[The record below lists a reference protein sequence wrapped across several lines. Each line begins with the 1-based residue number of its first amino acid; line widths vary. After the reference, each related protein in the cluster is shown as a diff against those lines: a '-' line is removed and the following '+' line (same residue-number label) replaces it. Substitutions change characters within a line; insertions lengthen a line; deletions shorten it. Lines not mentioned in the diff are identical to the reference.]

1 MRPLG
6 LAVAAVAALSL
17 TTPAQ
22 AQTVVADIAINQG
35 PISGRVII
43 GDRYHP
49 RPVYREYVVVRHYR
63 GGGWYRNHG
72 YRSQRVYW
80 DGYRYYDRPYRDGLQ
95 VVWVYERGGRYYH
108 DYRDD
113 RRNDYR
119 RRIDRRD
126 DRHDRWDDQRGRGY
140 DRDEHRG
147 RDHDRNDRGRK
158 DDRHD
163 RDDDHRDRNDD
174 RDRNDYRGRNSH
186 R

>member
-6 LAVAAVAALSL
+6 LAVAAVAALTI
-17 TTPAQ
+17 TTSAQ

-35 PISGRVII
+35 PITGRVIV
-43 GDRYHP
+43 GDRYHT

-72 YRSQRVYW
+72 YRTQRVYW
-80 DGYRYYDRPYRDGLQ
+80 DGYRYYDRPYRSGLK
-95 VVWVYERGGRYYH
+95 VVYVYERGGRYYH

-119 RRIDRRD
+119 RRVD
-126 DRHDRWDDQRGRGY
+126 DRHDRY
-140 DRDEHRG
+140 
-147 RDHDRNDRGRK
+147 
-158 DDRHD
+158 D
-163 RDDDHRDRNDD
+163 RDDDHRDRHDDRND
-174 RDRNDYRGRNSH
+174 RDRNDYRGRHGH